1 MFQQRYLNHREKH
14 ATLRFEVAAM
24 NLNPRRKVN
33 FQKKFQLRT
42 MKEEWK
48 GPDVDH
54 VFSNSRDKCLELTR
68 F

>member
-1 MFQQRYLNHREKH
+1 
-14 ATLRFEVAAM
+14 M

-68 F
+68 FEFLKTARLFRVVMNIF